1 MGSVCIV
8 AGISCENTSSN
19 VAWSTR
25 LCTLGGTPRVV
36 AENKEALRAL
46 MQLHPLNLTKLASG
60 TAIPEPPSPNPLLDK
75 NSFGG
80 VPLSALRK
88 SPRSV
93 PSKGPASRGNDTGHF
108 GAALTEYAALLQEE
122 RQQAGPD
129 GSSRDAALFDRPA
142 TVGAASYSALVK
154 DQVSLELVLTC
165 CIRTYHSA
173 VNHAPAQGTRVH
185 RIGMRVCFLSA
196 GGASRGNQSG

>member
-1 MGSVCIV
+1 MGRVCIV
-8 AGISCENTSSN
+8 AGRSCDNTSSS

-25 LCTLGGTPRVV
+25 LCTSGGTPRVV
-36 AENKEALRAL
+36 AENKEALRSL

-75 NSFGG
+75 NPFGG
-80 VPLSALRK
+80 VPLSALHK
-88 SPRSV
+88 SPRGV
-93 PSKGPASRGNDTGHF
+93 TSKGPATRGNDTGHF
-108 GAALTEYAALLQEE
+108 GAAPTESAALLQEE

-129 GSSRDAALFDRPA
+129 GSSRDAALLHRPA

-154 DQVSLELVLTC
+154 DQVSRELVLTC

-173 VNHAPAQGTRVH
+173 VNHAPTQGTHVY
-185 RIGMRVCFLSA
+185 RIGMRICFLQEEHAQEIS
-196 GGASRGNQSG
+196 QH